1 MSPALITSKKSR
13 MDRDDLATLV
23 LLGLLAVIL
32 VAVVIYYS

>member
-1 MSPALITSKKSR
+1 MSPALIASKKSR
-13 MDRDDLATLV
+13 MDRDDLATLI